1 MIVIGLT
8 GTIASGKT
16 TTARMFAEAGIPVFS
31 ADDAVHRLY
40 AGPDA
45 AKVEAAF
52 PGVVENGV
60 VDRKRLGAMLELE
73 PYRLADLEAIV
84 HPMVRAAEDAF
95 VADARAARRP
105 MVVLEIPLLFETG
118 AEERVDVV
126 IVTTAPEEL
135 RRSRA
140 FERLGMT
147 PARYQLLSA
156 RQHTDAEKRERAD
169 YVVDSSQ
176 GMATALAAVHAILAK
191 LAESRA

>member
-16 TTARMFAEAGIPVFS
+16 TTAAMLAEAGIPVFN
-31 ADDAVHRLY
+31 ADEAVHRLY
-40 AGPDA
+40 AGPA
-45 AKVEAAF
+45 AARVEAAF
-52 PGVVENGV
+52 PGVVEGGV

-84 HPMVRAAEDAF
+84 HPLVRAAEAAF
-95 VADARAARRP
+95 VAEANAARQP

-118 AEERVDVV
+118 AEERMDVV
-126 IVTTAPEEL
+126 ITTTAPEPL

-140 FERLGMT
+140 MERLGMT

-156 RQHTDAEKRERAD
+156 RQHTDAEKRAGAH
-169 YVVDSSQ
+169 YVVDTSR
-176 GMATALAAVHAILAK
+176 GMDAAERDVRAILAK
-191 LAESRA
+191 IAESRR

>member
-16 TTARMFAEAGIPVFS
+16 TTAKMLAEAGIPVFS
-31 ADDAVHRLY
+31 ADEAVHRLY

-52 PGVVENGV
+52 PGVVQGGV

-84 HPMVRAAEDAF
+84 HPLVVAAEATF
-95 VADARAARRP
+95 LADARAAGHP
-105 MVVLEIPLLFETG
+105 MVVLEIPLLVETG

-126 IVTTAPEEL
+126 ITTTAPESL
-135 RRSRA
+135 RRTRA
-140 FERLGMT
+140 MERLGMT

-169 YVVDSSQ
+169 HIVDSSH
-176 GMATALAAVHAILAK
+176 GMDAALRDVHAILARI
-191 LAESRA
+191 AESRR